1 METKIQQLMI
11 QKIHRI
17 QQIISR
23 TISSLNAKRE
33 QEFIGN
39 SDVMV
44 CTSSLVESSHVLDR
58 LLIDIQ
64 DGLPTE
70 ERNNK
75 QIQDLQKIQDQ
86 LSMIISG
93 YGTETVE
100 DLIYVVFGGGELLPL
115 HQHPKSQLIATYVK
129 PMGFKRVSST
139 KTRSEGERQP
149 VAKTRSEGERQP
161 VAKTRSERERQP
173 VAKTRREGERQ
184 PVANTHATSLVEEER
199 QPLTKTGED
208 MVDIETAPCWE
219 CFDWKGHAGFSSSLI
234 MQVRGIRFTV
244 VFPRTNQRIIVHGIV
259 DDVVTDCLF
268 VGQSWIEQ
276 RKRDILQHTIHH
288 MALDEELMQR
298 ITECMTIKDFL
309 VSSDED
315 MGRQALSIQNDVD
328 YIHQTN
334 LADILKR
341 FTSSDLLSQRQL
353 LMSLLIHSGP
363 IVFSTSSSSSS
374 NSCGSEV
381 MGKESC
387 VPNIAYILYDL
398 MSSSTVSTS
407 QCLMEQQQQ
416 PPIVLNPFSKKMP
429 HTVTSSSSSSSV
441 TKYDTKDQEL
451 LFSTFPW
458 KVRRYFKH
466 AMDYTMQY
474 TNEMINRY
482 DVSRVSLEQQV
493 YVMKAPESVREKA
506 MLKLKEIRGK
516 ADDSGAKA
524 KQYLEGLLRIPFG
537 IVLKE
542 DILQRASQ
550 LRELY
555 KSIMTKNSNPN
566 LSVMHIQQAQSIIIE
581 DMWETCRREWLPS
594 LSTKEVA
601 HLYKKL
607 MYVGKQRTKTER
619 IREIHELMEGVNQ
632 KNGDN
637 NNNDNTQS
645 TKIAILQQIQY
656 RPNIVQTCLSM
667 QSLLQTMQREI
678 HQVRSILD
686 ASIYG
691 HDHAKKQILKI
702 VGQWMTGEQSGYCFG
717 FEGAPGLGKTSL
729 AKKGLSQCLYNEAT
743 KTSRPFVF
751 IALGGTCNGSTL
763 EGHSYTY
770 VNSTWGRIVDALMDA
785 KCMNP
790 IIYIDELDK
799 VSKTEHGKEIIGILM
814 HLIDTTQNTGFQDK
828 YFSGIDIDLSK
839 ALFVFSY
846 NDASQIDS
854 ILLDRIHRIRFD
866 ALTVEDKKVII
877 RQYILPEIERKMGM
891 QGCVLLTEEIMEY
904 LIETYTSES
913 GVRKLKEVLFDLY
926 GEINIRVLDPVSSST
941 STSTSSS
948 LLSQQVKL
956 ESVVLPIVVTQ
967 DDIEHVYL
975 KKYTP
980 IRHKKITT
988 SSQIGMIHGLW
999 ANGLGNGGI
1008 IPIQA
1013 TFFPTTTFLELKLT
1027 GQQGDVMKES
1037 MNVAKSLAWNML
1049 TADKQK
1055 EWIATFEATKC
1066 QGIHIHCPDG
1076 ATPKDGPSA
1085 GAAITL
1091 ALYSLFL
1098 KSPIRHDVAITGE
1111 ITLQGDITEIGG
1123 LEQKI
1128 LGGIRAGIRH
1138 FLFPEQNVADFKKFM
1153 EKYGEKIETHNVEF
1167 TSVSY
1172 FDEAIRHVF
1181 LSSS

>member
-44 CTSSLVESSHVLDR
+44 CTSSLVESSHVLDK

-100 DLIYVVFGGGELLPL
+100 DLIYVVFGGGELLPH

-129 PMGFKRVSST
+129 PMGFKRVSSA
-139 KTRSEGERQP
+139 KTLPGGERQP
-149 VAKTRSEGERQP
+149 VAKTLPGGERQP
-161 VAKTRSERERQP
+161 VAKTLPGGERQP
-173 VAKTRREGERQ
+173 VAK
-184 PVANTHATSLVEEER
+184 THATSLVEEER

-219 CFDWKGHAGFSSSLI
+219 CFDWKGHPGSSASLI

-315 MGRQALSIQNDVD
+315 MGRQALAIQNDVD
-328 YIHQTN
+328 YINQTN

-363 IVFSTSSSSSS
+363 IVFSSSSSSS
-374 NSCGSEV
+374 SSSSRSEV

-398 MSSSTVSTS
+398 MSSATVSTS
-407 QCLMEQQQQ
+407 QCLMEQQQQQ

-429 HTVTSSSSSSSV
+429 HTVTSSSSSSSSSV

-524 KQYLEGLLRIPFG
+524 KQYLEGLLRMPFG

-555 KSIMTKNSNPN
+555 KSIMPKNSNPN
-566 LSVMHIQQAQSIIIE
+566 LSVMHIQQAQSIIID

-601 HLYKKL
+601 DLYKKL
-607 MYVGKQRTKTER
+607 INGGKQRTKTER
-619 IREIHELMEGVNQ
+619 IREINEFLEGVNK
-632 KNGDN
+632 KNGN
-637 NNNDNTQS
+637 GNNNDNNDNSNTQS
-645 TKIAILQQIQY
+645 TMMAILQRMQY
-656 RPNIVQTCLSM
+656 RPHIVQTCLSM
-667 QSLLQTMQREI
+667 QSLWQTMQREI
-678 HQVRSILD
+678 QQVRSILD

-717 FEGAPGLGKTSL
+717 FEGAPGVGKTSL

-839 ALFVFSY
+839 ALFIFSY

-877 RQYILPEIERKMGM
+877 RQYIVPEIERKMGM

-926 GEINIRVLDPVSSST
+926 GEINIRVLDPVSSS
-941 STSTSSS
+941 SSPTSSS
-948 LLSQQVKL
+948 LLSPQVKL
-956 ESVVLPIVVTQ
+956 QEVALPIVITQ
-967 DDIEHVYL
+967 DEIENIYL
-975 KKYTP
+975 KKYNP
-980 IRHKKITT
+980 IRHKKIASPL
-988 SSQIGMIHGLW
+988 SSSVGMIHGLW

-1013 TFFPTTTFLELKLT
+1013 SFFPTTTFLELKLT

-1037 MNVAKSLAWNML
+1037 MNVAKTLAWGML
-1049 TADKQK
+1049 SSDKQK

-1098 KSPIRHDVAITGE
+1098 KKPIRNDVAITGE
-1111 ITLQGDITEIGG
+1111 INLQGEITEIGG

-1138 FLFPEQNVADFKKFM
+1138 FLFPDQNVTDFKKYI

-1172 FDEAIRHVF
+1172 FDETIRHVF

>member
-1 METKIQQLMI
+1 
-11 QKIHRI
+11 
-17 QQIISR
+17 
-23 TISSLNAKRE
+23 
-33 QEFIGN
+33 
-39 SDVMV
+39 
-44 CTSSLVESSHVLDR
+44 
-58 LLIDIQ
+58 
-64 DGLPTE
+64 
-70 ERNNK
+70 
-75 QIQDLQKIQDQ
+75 
-86 LSMIISG
+86 
-93 YGTETVE
+93 
-100 DLIYVVFGGGELLPL
+100 
-115 HQHPKSQLIATYVK
+115 
-129 PMGFKRVSST
+129 
-139 KTRSEGERQP
+139 
-149 VAKTRSEGERQP
+149 
-161 VAKTRSERERQP
+161 
-173 VAKTRREGERQ
+173 
-184 PVANTHATSLVEEER
+184 
-199 QPLTKTGED
+199 

-328 YIHQTN
+328 YIHRTN

-363 IVFSTSSSSSS
+363 IVFSSSSSS
-374 NSCGSEV
+374 NSCRSEV

-398 MSSSTVSTS
+398 MSSATVSTS
-407 QCLMEQQQQ
+407 QCLMEQQQ

-429 HTVTSSSSSSSV
+429 HTVTSSSSSSSSSV

-637 NNNDNTQS
+637 NNDNTQS
-645 TKIAILQQIQY
+645 TMIAILQQIQY
-656 RPNIVQTCLSM
+656 RPHIVQTCLSM

-877 RQYILPEIERKMGM
+877 RQYIVPEIERKMGM

-926 GEINIRVLDPVSSST
+926 GEINIRVLDPVSSS

-1128 LGGIRAGIRH
+1128 LGGIRAGITH
-1138 FLFPEQNVADFKKFM
+1138 FLYPKENAPDFKKIM
-1153 EKYGEKIETHNVEF
+1153 EKYGHKVELQNVSFTEVEHIEETF
-1167 TSVSY
+1167 S
-1172 FDEAIRHVF
+1172 HV
-1181 LSSS
+1181 LVTLQ

>member
-149 VAKTRSEGERQP
+149 VAKT
-161 VAKTRSERERQP
+161 
-173 VAKTRREGERQ
+173 
-184 PVANTHATSLVEEER
+184 HATSLVEEER

-328 YIHQTN
+328 YIHRTN

-363 IVFSTSSSSSS
+363 IVFSSSSSS
-374 NSCGSEV
+374 NSCRSEV

-398 MSSSTVSTS
+398 MSSATVSTS
-407 QCLMEQQQQ
+407 QCLMEQQQ

-429 HTVTSSSSSSSV
+429 HTVTSSSSSSSSSV

-637 NNNDNTQS
+637 NNDNTQS
-645 TKIAILQQIQY
+645 TMIAILQQIQY
-656 RPNIVQTCLSM
+656 RPHIVQTCLSM

-877 RQYILPEIERKMGM
+877 RQYIVPEIERKMGM

-926 GEINIRVLDPVSSST
+926 GEINIRVLDPVSSS

-1128 LGGIRAGIRH
+1128 LGGIRAGITH
-1138 FLFPEQNVADFKKFM
+1138 FLYPKENAPDFKKIM
-1153 EKYGEKIETHNVEF
+1153 EKYGHKVELQNVSFTEVEHIEETF
-1167 TSVSY
+1167 S
-1172 FDEAIRHVF
+1172 HV
-1181 LSSS
+1181 LVTLQ